1 MSRTFKNRKFKL
13 TFYAKN
19 QPAQLLLTF
28 LTTITRWSYSTS
40 NYYVL
45 IGQNLTGEFMHKI
58 YAASGNV
65 CTDSWNWQSLV
76 SPCDV
81 FFRWVF
87 KMKYSCYQDSSVIY
101 GWFVYWV
108 SGWEMRRLSKSSEI
122 RFQVASFSFSPCL
135 VHEGF
140 MKSSVV
146 HVAILCRF
154 LRFETVTWPSIRF
167 DVSLQNLKKPLDI
180 FWPQIERKCS
190 EEYLAVILAVK
201 RKLWAI
207 FLPLGHLE
215 K

>member
-1 MSRTFKNRKFKL
+1 
-13 TFYAKN
+13 
-19 QPAQLLLTF
+19 
-28 LTTITRWSYSTS
+28 
-40 NYYVL
+40 
-45 IGQNLTGEFMHKI
+45 MHKI
-58 YAASGNV
+58 YVASGNV

-76 SPCDV
+76 SSCHV
-81 FFRWVF
+81 FFHWVF
-87 KMKYSCYQDSSVIY
+87 KMKYSCFQDSSVIY
-101 GWFVYWV
+101 GWFAYWV
-108 SGWEMRRLSKSSEI
+108 SGWEMRCLSKSSEI

-135 VHEGF
+135 MCWKVSSDSGLTWWLPEAASQLLSLSNYCIWSLFFFFHEGF

-154 LRFETVTWPSIRF
+154 LRFETVTWPCIRF
-167 DVSLQNLKKPLDI
+167 DVSLQNLKKPLYI

-201 RKLWAI
+201 RKRWAI